1 MRSSEA
7 RTGEGWARRVA
18 VGALALGLAVAVPGP
33 AALHAQANIGQAA
46 PAFSLP
52 DTKGV
57 EHSLSQYAGKY
68 VVLEWLNYDCPY
80 VKKHYSSGNIPGQQ
94 QKWRDKGVVWLAIV
108 SSAPGTQGYFEPAQM
123 DARTASDGSKASA
136 VLLDPSGKVGRA
148 YDARTTP
155 HMYVID
161 PQGVLRYMGGI
172 DDKPTARVEDLASAT
187 QLADKALEE
196 LFAGRAV
203 STSTSRPYG
212 CSVKYAGS

>member
-1 MRSSEA
+1 MHAGYAPRGKGRTA
-7 RTGEGWARRVA
+7 RVLL
-18 VGALALGLAVAVPGP
+18 GALALGLAAVLSSP
-33 AALHAQANIGQAA
+33 ATLDAQAPAIGKAA
-46 PAFSLP
+46 PAFTLP
-52 DTKGV
+52 DTKGTQ
-57 EHSLSQYAGKY
+57 HSLSQYAGKY

-108 SSAPGTQGYFEPAQM
+108 SSAPGTQGYFEPAAM

-136 VLLDPSGKVGRA
+136 VLLDPSGKVGHA

-161 PQGVLRYMGGI
+161 PQGILRYMGGI
-172 DDKPTARVEDLASAT
+172 DDKPTARVEDLAGAT

-196 LFAGRAV
+196 LFAGKPV
-203 STSTSRPYG
+203 STPTSRPYG
-212 CSVKYAGS
+212 CSVKYAG

>member
-1 MRSSEA
+1 MHLTNA
-7 RTGEGWARRVA
+7 RTVYRRT
-18 VGALALGLAVAVPGP
+18 GRLLLGTLGLT
-33 AALHAQANIGQAA
+33 AALSSPATLEAQAPEIGKPA
-46 PAFSLP
+46 PAFTVP
-52 DTKGV
+52 DTKGT
-57 EHSLSQYAGKY
+57 EHSLAQYAGKY

-80 VKKHYSSGNIPGQQ
+80 VVKHYSSGNIPGQQ

-108 SSAPGTQGYFEPAQM
+108 SSAPGTQGYFEPPAM

-136 VLLDPSGKVGRA
+136 VLLDPAGTVGRA

-172 DDKPTARVEDLASAT
+172 DDKPTARVEDLAGAT
-187 QLADKALEE
+187 QLTDQALDE
-196 LFAGRAV
+196 LFAGKAV
-203 STSTSRPYG
+203 SVPTSRPYG